1 MQVFFLHCQESPG
14 SGRAM
19 PARKKTSDRVSTK
32 AARLLRLLVG
42 VNASSLLR
50 GYDELGLRWI
60 NIRVADV
67 RSICASAM
75 GQDET
80 PRKVA
85 KRGKR
90 G

>member
-1 MQVFFLHCQESPG
+1 M
-14 SGRAM
+14 A
-19 PARKKTSDRVSTK
+19 ARKQTSQRVSSL
-32 AARLLRLLVG
+32 AARTLRKLDGVPGGELLRFYNEAALHW
-42 VNASSLLR
+42 VNVK
-50 GYDELGLRWI
+50 
-60 NIRVADV
+60 VADV
-67 RSICASAM
+67 KAICASAM

>member
-1 MQVFFLHCQESPG
+1 MGLQMTRSHAFNAG
-14 SGRAM
+14 M
-19 PARKKTSDRVSTK
+19 PARKKTSGRVSTL
-32 AARLLRLLVG
+32 AARTLRKLDGVPADALLRLY
-42 VNASSLLR
+42 NERA
-50 GYDELGLRWI
+50 LRWVD
-60 NIRVADV
+60 IRARDMKA
-67 RSICASAM
+67 ICASAM

>member
-1 MQVFFLHCQESPG
+1 MT
-14 SGRAM
+14 M
-19 PARKKTSDRVSTK
+19 PARKQTSDRVSTL
-32 AARLLRLLVG
+32 AARTLRRLDGLRSVDLLRFY
-42 VNASSLLR
+42 NEAK
-50 GYDELGLRWI
+50 LRWV
-60 NIRVADV
+60 NIRVSDV

-90 G
+90 